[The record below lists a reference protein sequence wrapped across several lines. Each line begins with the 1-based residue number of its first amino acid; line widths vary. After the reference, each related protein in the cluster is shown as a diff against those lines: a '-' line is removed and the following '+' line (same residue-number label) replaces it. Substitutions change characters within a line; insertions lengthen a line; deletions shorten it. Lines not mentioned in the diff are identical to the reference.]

1 MGPILIYDKSFL
13 ESLNPNEAIWLDQF
27 FITNLT
33 PLFYIETLAD
43 LGKQGRDNRT
53 PEKLVQDL
61 ASKTPRQYI
70 FPNVYAGDLVLAEL
84 MGNSIQMVQKPVINN
99 LSIGE
104 TSSEELISKIEETNE
119 EKALNRWQEGDF
131 STLEKDFAQKWRES
145 LPNIISDRNLNL
157 IKNTIP
163 KGLKFK
169 SYEEIYQ
176 FTKEFLRNED
186 EHILYIAQKLLHI
199 PQNIVDIAKEHWQR
213 KDTQSIQVLFP
224 YTSFVLTVEII
235 FYIGLISE
243 LLSRKEINNRTDTLY
258 LHYLP
263 FTNIFVSSDNLHKKI
278 ATLLL
283 QDKQLFITGQE
294 LKIALK
300 ELNEYFQNLPE
311 EKKSKGVIN
320 IASLP
325 TDSDNL
331 VCKIWDNYFPKW
343 REKKQNL
350 EPTKEEEKELIAK
363 INRLAKEKL
372 NSTTSSFENSN
383 EIIRTIRIKRQQG
396 DWNMLPED
404 LEDKD

>member
-1 MGPILIYDKSFL
+1 MGPVLIYDKSFL

-43 LGKQGRDNRT
+43 LGKQGRNSRT
-53 PEKLVQDL
+53 PEKLVKDL

-84 MGNSIQMVQKPVINN
+84 MGNNIQMVQEPVINN
-99 LSIGE
+99 LTIGE
-104 TSSEELISKIEETNE
+104 TASGELISKIEETNE
-119 EKALNRWQEGDF
+119 EKALNRWQEEDF
-131 STLEKDFAQKWRES
+131 SSLEKDFAKKWRDS
-145 LPNIISDRNLNL
+145 LPNIISDRNLDL

-163 KGLKFK
+163 NDLKFK
-169 SYEEIYQ
+169 SFEEIYQ
-176 FTKEFLRNED
+176 FTKEFLQNED
-186 EHILYIAQKLLHI
+186 EHILYIAQELLHI
-199 PQNIVDIAKEHWQR
+199 PQNIVDIAREHWQS
-213 KDTQSIQVLFP
+213 KNSQSIQDLFP

-235 FYIGLISE
+235 FYIALISE
-243 LLSRKEINNRTDTLY
+243 LLSREKISNRIDVLY

-283 QDKQLFITGQE
+283 QDKQLFVTGQD
-294 LKIALK
+294 LKVALQ
-300 ELNEYFQNLPE
+300 ELNEYFQNLPG

-325 TDSDNL
+325 RDLDNL
-331 VCKIWDNYFPKW
+331 VCKIWDNYFPNW

-350 EPTKEEEKELIAK
+350 ELTKEGEKELITK
-363 INRLAKEKL
+363 IKRLTKEKL
-372 NSTTSSFENSN
+372 ASTTGSFADSN
-383 EIIRTIRIKRQQG
+383 EIIRTIRIKRKQG

-404 LEDKD
+404 LENKD

>member
-1 MGPILIYDKSFL
+1 MGPVLIYDKSFL

-43 LGKQGRDNRT
+43 LGKQGRNSRT
-53 PEKLVQDL
+53 PEKLVKDL

-84 MGNSIQMVQKPVINN
+84 MGNNIQMVQEPVINN
-99 LSIGE
+99 LTIGE
-104 TSSEELISKIEETNE
+104 TASGELISKIEETNE
-119 EKALNRWQEGDF
+119 EKALNRWQEEDF
-131 STLEKDFAQKWRES
+131 SSLEKDFAKKWRDS
-145 LPNIISDRNLNL
+145 LPNIISDRNLDL

-163 KGLKFK
+163 NDLKFK
-169 SYEEIYQ
+169 SFEEIYQ
-176 FTKEFLRNED
+176 FTKEFLQNED
-186 EHILYIAQKLLHI
+186 EHILYIAQELLHI
-199 PQNIVDIAKEHWQR
+199 PQNIVDIAREHWQS
-213 KDTQSIQVLFP
+213 KNSQSIQDLFP

-235 FYIGLISE
+235 FYIALISE
-243 LLSRKEINNRTDTLY
+243 LLSREKISNRIDVLY

-283 QDKQLFITGQE
+283 QDKQLFVTGQD
-294 LKIALK
+294 LKVALQ
-300 ELNEYFQNLPE
+300 ELNEYFQNLPG

-325 TDSDNL
+325 RDLDNL
-331 VCKIWDNYFPKW
+331 VCKIWDNYFPNC

-350 EPTKEEEKELIAK
+350 ELTKEGEKELITK
-363 INRLAKEKL
+363 IKRLTKEKL
-372 NSTTSSFENSN
+372 ASTTGSFADSN
-383 EIIRTIRIKRQQG
+383 EIIRTIRIKRKQG

-404 LEDKD
+404 LENKD